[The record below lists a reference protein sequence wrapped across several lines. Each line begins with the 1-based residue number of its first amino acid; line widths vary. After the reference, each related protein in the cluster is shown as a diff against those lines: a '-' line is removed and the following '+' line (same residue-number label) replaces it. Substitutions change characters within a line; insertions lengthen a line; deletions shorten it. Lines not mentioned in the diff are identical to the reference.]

1 MDINFLKR
9 QKWDKLDLPT
19 IHKTIEIIKLL
30 KANLSMV
37 DFWTDSKGSYSP
49 TRVDA
54 RKDELDRLIEYLTR
68 IAETISNSQKNKGI

>member
-1 MDINFLKR
+1 MDIKFLKR

-19 IHKTIEIIKLL
+19 MYKTIEILKML
-30 KANLSMV
+30 KATLSMT

-54 RKDELDRLIEYLTR
+54 RKDELDRLIEYLTKVV
-68 IAETISNSQKNKGI
+68 ETISNSQKK